1 VNPEISSTDRLV
13 DRLGRATALDPVA
26 DAIQPLVAKTLDG
39 TGPFAPLKDL
49 LHGKPLG
56 HSLHVAM
63 TDVPIGAWTMAAVFD
78 ILELCGRTEFA
89 AAADVS
95 IGVGLAGGVGAIV
108 TGLAEWADTKDEP
121 KRLGLAHALT
131 NDVAFAMYSLSFALR
146 RAGKRGAAIGSAF
159 AGYAAVSFGAYLG
172 GELSLG
178 HQLGVKHTVTPIEL
192 SRDFVAVLA
201 DSELGDEPKTA
212 MLDGVPLLLS
222 RSGGGDVA
230 AISAVCTHRGA
241 PLGDGS
247 FSEGCVTCPWHAARF
262 DLATGHVLEGPAV
275 FPLARFETRIV
286 AGQIE
291 ARRAF

>member
-1 VNPEISSTDRLV
+1 MNPEISSTDRLV
-13 DRLGRATALDPVA
+13 DRLSRATVLDPVA
-26 DAIQPLVAKTLDG
+26 DVIAPLVSKTLEG
-39 TGPFAPLKDL
+39 TGPLAPLKDL

-56 HSLHVAM
+56 HSLHVVM

-78 ILELCGRTEFA
+78 TLELCGRTEFA

-121 KRLGLAHALT
+121 RRLGLAHALT
-131 NDVAFAMYSLSFALR
+131 NDVAFALYSLSFGLR
-146 RAGKRGAAIGSAF
+146 RSGKRGAAIASAF
-159 AGYAAVSFGAYLG
+159 AGYAVVSFGAYLG

-178 HQLGVKHTVTPIEL
+178 HQIGVKHTVTPIEP
-192 SRDFVAVLA
+192 SPDFVAVLPE
-201 DSELGDEPKTA
+201 SELGDEPKTA
-212 MLDGVPLLLS
+212 TLDGIPLLLS
-222 RSGGGDVA
+222 RTARGEVA
-230 AISAVCTHRGA
+230 AVSAVCTHRGA
-241 PLGDGS
+241 PLGEGS
-247 FSEGCVTCPWHAARF
+247 FAGDCVTCPWHGARF
-262 DLATGHVLEGPAV
+262 DLASGSVLEGPAT